1 MHTQYIAGT
10 IFQVPFEIFLS
21 PISVDAH
28 LEIREDVLFLNG
40 VGLFR
45 FIEGKPVER
54 DWTLLIVPLPEIPMV
69 LSVDQKDAL
78 VHVIDQTK
86 ERALVRNGAQ
96 ISITLFKNPFQIIEI
111 GVYRFTMIR
120 LS

>member
-1 MHTQYIAGT
+1 
-10 IFQVPFEIFLS
+10 
-21 PISVDAH
+21 
-28 LEIREDVLFLNG
+28 
-40 VGLFR
+40 
-45 FIEGKPVER
+45 
-54 DWTLLIVPLPEIPMV
+54 MV